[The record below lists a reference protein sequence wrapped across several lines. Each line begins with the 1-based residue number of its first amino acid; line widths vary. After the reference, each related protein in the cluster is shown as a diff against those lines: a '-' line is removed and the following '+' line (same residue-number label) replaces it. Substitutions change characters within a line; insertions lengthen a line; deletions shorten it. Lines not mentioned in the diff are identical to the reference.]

1 MGGYFWGCA
10 PKFFLQ
16 KLTNIARF
24 QFKNERDR
32 RQTRGVMDT
41 SYQEFILPEHGRI
54 LYNSAIFS

>member
-41 SYQEFILPEHGRI
+41 SYQEFILPEHGT
-54 LYNSAIFS
+54 N